1 MMIIDFISDIILHD
15 CKEKNIVCSDDCFY
29 LISRFRCSCGKEW
42 VLKFIDIMELTNK
55 EDREILNTPDNRLN
69 FARAMSKKSKEN
81 ET

>member
-1 MMIIDFISDIILHD
+1 
-15 CKEKNIVCSDDCFY
+15 
-29 LISRFRCSCGKEW
+29 
-42 VLKFIDIMELTNK
+42 MELTNK